1 MKSQPEFAAWIGL
14 DWADRSHFVC
24 LCPSGQLIPEQLV
37 LPQQPDAIH
46 GWVAQL
52 RIRFGGRPVAL
63 ALEQSRGPLL
73 YALMQYDFLV
83 LFPVNP
89 QALASYR
96 KAFRLSGAKDD
107 PSDAQLLLDFLRTHY
122 RHLKAWNPDDVTT
135 RKLRL
140 LVQQRRKLV
149 DEHTRMVN
157 RLTSLLKEYF
167 PQVLNWFGSI
177 AQPGALKFL
186 SHYSSLQ
193 QAQRARKASLQKY
206 FRRQPQ
212 QRLQQIRQAL
222 ALTEDRAVLAVHPR
236 IVSILV
242 LQLQDLQKGIA
253 QLQAEIEDCLNIHP
267 DTFIFASFPGS
278 GAVQTPR
285 LLAAYGTDR
294 DRFET
299 YSMRCFS
306 GIAPVTERSGKST
319 WTHHRL
325 ICPKFL
331 KQTFHEFA
339 RCSIPH
345 CGWANAFYH
354 RQRLRGASQ
363 HQAIRALAFKWIA
376 ILTRCWKQRIPYD
389 EHTYLQALRRRNSPL
404 IAFMEQRTP

>member
-1 MKSQPEFAAWIGL
+1 MNSPPEFAAWIGL
-14 DWADRSHFVC
+14 DWADRTHFVC
-24 LCPSGQLIPEQLV
+24 LCPSGQTTPEQLV

-46 GWVAQL
+46 RWAAQL
-52 RIRFGGRPVAL
+52 RVRFGGRPVAL

-73 YALMQYDFLV
+73 YALMQYDFFV
-83 LFPVNP
+83 LYPVNP

-122 RHLKAWNPDDVTT
+122 RHLKAWNPDDMTT

-149 DEHTRMVN
+149 DEQTRIVN

-167 PQVLNWFGSI
+167 PQVLDWFGSI

-186 SHYSSLQ
+186 SRYPSLP
-193 QAQRARKASLQKY
+193 QAQRARPSTLQTF
-206 FRRQPQ
+206 FRRRRQ
-212 QRLQQIRQAL
+212 QHLQQIRQAV
-222 ALTEDRAVLAVHPR
+222 ALTDDPAVLAVHPQ

-242 LQLQDLQKGIA
+242 RQLQTLQQGLA
-253 QLQAEIEDCLNIHP
+253 QLQSEIEDSVSLHP
-267 DTFIFASFPGS
+267 DTFIFASLPGS
-278 GAVQTPR
+278 GPVCTPR

-306 GIAPVTERSGKST
+306 GIAPVTESSGRST
-319 WTHHRL
+319 WTHHRWV
-325 ICPKFL
+325 CPTFL

-339 RCSIPH
+339 KCSIPH
-345 CGWANAFYH
+345 CCWANAYYH
-354 RQRLRGASQ
+354 QQRLRGVSQ
-363 HQAIRALAFKWIA
+363 HRAIRALAYKWIA
-376 ILTRCWKQRIPYD
+376 IITRCWKDRVPYD
-389 EHTYLQALRRRNSPL
+389 EDTYLQALRRRNSPL
-404 IAFMEQRTP
+404 IEFMELQKS